1 MKKTM
6 LIFAGL
12 LMATLVSTGCPQ
24 KTNDEKVTQTD
35 GLTEADPVMNGKNH
49 DEPTFNIG
57 VDSPGFNFGG
67 LTTED
72 TDVALPKIEP
82 PTPALAPVEE
92 SEPAKPF
99 GGAVLVIQEEAEIKS
114 AEQSAPAPAEET
126 QPAEQ
131 PAPAPVE
138 ETQPA
143 EQPAPTP
150 VEETQ
155 PTEQPAPTPVE
166 EAQPTEQPAPD
177 PTSET
182 NNQGT
187 KMSITKADF
196 GVLPET
202 DQKVDIYTLTNANGA
217 SMQVISLGGIIYTLN
232 LPDKDGNFGNV
243 SANLQTVEEY
253 MTVSPNFGTLVG
265 RYGNRIGGAKYSIGD
280 QVIDQTA
287 HANDNGNLLHG
298 GKNGFHKAVWTVEE
312 LQGDDFVGL
321 TLKLTSNENHQGFP
335 GTVNIVVA
343 YKLNNNNELT
353 IDYSATTDKATPINL
368 TQHTYFNL
376 SAFQTSTILDE
387 IAQIN
392 ANQFIPVDAKLI
404 PTGEIAN
411 VEGTPMDF
419 RTPTAIGERVE
430 QVGDNPKGYDHC
442 YVLNKN
448 AENELSLAA
457 KVVDPTS
464 GRTMEVW
471 TTEPG
476 VQFYTGNFLDGKLK
490 SGDLTYVK
498 NAAFCLET
506 QHYPDSPNKPN
517 FPNTILKPDE
527 TYHTVTVFK
536 FGVQK

>member
-6 LIFAGL
+6 LIFAGFFMTAL
-12 LMATLVSTGCPQ
+12 ILTGCPQ
-24 KTNDEKVTQTD
+24 KSQDENGTKVSGKEETTD
-35 GLTEADPVMNGKNH
+35 NGTPAQPKIDAGSPVWGW
-49 DEPTFNIG
+49 
-57 VDSPGFNFGG
+57 GG
-67 LTTED
+67 LTTD
-72 TDVALPKIEP
+72 DVDVEP
-82 PTPALAPVEE
+82 SIPVIGPAEGVKAAE
-92 SEPAKPF
+92 
-99 GGAVLVIQEEAEIKS
+99 EEAKTE
-114 AEQSAPAPAEET
+114 EPVVDPAPAEET
-126 QPAEQ
+126 KSEEPVVD
-131 PAPAPVE
+131 PAPA
-138 ETQPA
+138 
-143 EQPAPTP
+143 
-150 VEETQ
+150 
-155 PTEQPAPTPVE
+155 E
-166 EAQPTEQPAPD
+166 EAKSEEPATPALA
-177 PTSET
+177 PET

-202 DQKVDIYTLTNANGA
+202 DQKIDVYTLTNANGA
-217 SMQVISLGGIIYTLN
+217 SMQVISLGGIVYSLN

-243 SANLQTVEEY
+243 SANLQTLEEY

-280 QVIDQTA
+280 QAIDQTA

-298 GKNGFHKAVWTVEE
+298 GKNGFHKAVWTIEE
-312 LQGDDFVGL
+312 LKGDDFVGL
-321 TLKLTSNENHQGFP
+321 TLKLTSDENHQGFP
-335 GTVNIVVA
+335 GTVHVVVI
-343 YKLNNNNELT
+343 YKFNNKNELA
-353 IDYSATTDKATPINL
+353 IDYTATADKATPINL

-376 SAFQTSTILDE
+376 SAFKTPAILDE

-392 ANQFIPVDAKLI
+392 ADQFIPVDANLI
-404 PTGEIAN
+404 PTGEIAG

-419 RTPTAIGERVE
+419 RTPTAIGVRIE

-490 SGDLTYVK
+490 SGDVTYVK

-506 QHYPDSPNKPN
+506 QHYPDSPNKPD
-517 FPNTILKPDE
+517 FPNTILKPGE
-527 TYHTVTVFK
+527 TYHTTTIFK